1 MSFSYDRYDRR
12 QQTSRRSTLGYW
24 VPLIVT
30 VTIATAGVAAWIWSE
45 RSEGDD
51 DDDDANWDDPR
62 QQVQDD
68 GIVYSESAS
77 GIRAAEDE
85 GFVARMSGAIRRTPS
100 PQQVFDNASK
110 KLAAGVS
117 AAGTAFGA
125 ALASI
130 REEERNDYADHSR
143 WSEEAARQV
152 EAQSSESAAAVRA
165 NIDAFAEAT
174 RQSSGPDVRKKV
186 AIVLS
191 ADAAAHEEEQG
202 AYHEQASILSHLPPI
217 DHSTTNLLIL
227 IYAPHLKPGSSSSNK
242 DLSPASTGN
251 PMAASLGSSYSAIS
265 AGSADQPLTNIDPQ
279 PHEAGDSDGNN
290 ALYSTIHAAARRLV
304 PRPTHIM
311 PFSSSNGHVHM
322 LKPLAPRTVYMTED
336 LTGPRGENVAAL
348 KPPGNKHWVGQIMV
362 VVGSQGAGTAGLV
375 DTEDDEGDEAARGKE
390 AKRWWEESHMVGLGK
405 GVEVVDA
412 DRLVEDFERRVCGK
426 E

>member
-12 QQTSRRSTLGYW
+12 QQSSRRSTLGYW

-51 DDDDANWDDPR
+51 DDDDDHADWDDPR
-62 QQVQDD
+62 PQVHDD
-68 GIVYSESAS
+68 DSESAS
-77 GIRAAEDE
+77 LRAAEDE

-130 REEERNDYADHSR
+130 REEERDDYADHSR

-152 EAQSSESAAAVRA
+152 EAQSSESAAAVRTHTE
-165 NIDAFAEAT
+165 AFAESA
-174 RQSSGPDVRKKV
+174 RLPSGPDNRKKV

-202 AYHEQASILSHLPPI
+202 AYHEQASILSHLPQI

-242 DLSPASTGN
+242 DLSPGSTGN

-265 AGSADQPLTNIDPQ
+265 ATSADQPLTTVDPQ
-279 PHEAGDSDGNN
+279 PHDTGDSDSNN

-304 PRPTHIM
+304 PRSTNIL
-311 PFSSSNGHVHM
+311 PFSSSTGHVHM
-322 LKPLAPRTVYMTED
+322 LKHLAPRLVYMTDD
-336 LTGPRGENVAAL
+336 LTGPRGENVVAL

-375 DTEDDEGDEAARGKE
+375 DTEDDEGDQPASGKE
-390 AKRWWEESHMVGLGK
+390 ARKWWEESHMVGLGK
-405 GVEVVDA
+405 GVEIVDA
-412 DRLVEDFERRVCGK
+412 DRLVDDFERRACGK